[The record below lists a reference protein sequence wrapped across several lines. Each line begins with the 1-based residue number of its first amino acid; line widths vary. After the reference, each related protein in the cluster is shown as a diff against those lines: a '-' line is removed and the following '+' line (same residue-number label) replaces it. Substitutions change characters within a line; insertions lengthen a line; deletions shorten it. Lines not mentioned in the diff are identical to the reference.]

1 MFVVSLL
8 FHYSAYPCV
17 HSHVYIHNVIVAV
30 SPFSMGRERTVY
42 LVNEAVITDS
52 SCLEENKIRSSFQI
66 YQIYL
71 SKLIL
76 AMLKT

>member
-8 FHYSAYPCV
+8 FHYSAHPCV
-17 HSHVYIHNVIVAV
+17 HSHVYTHNVIVAV

-42 LVNEAVITDS
+42 LVNEAVITDG
-52 SCLEENKIRSSFQI
+52 SCLEENKIKSFQI